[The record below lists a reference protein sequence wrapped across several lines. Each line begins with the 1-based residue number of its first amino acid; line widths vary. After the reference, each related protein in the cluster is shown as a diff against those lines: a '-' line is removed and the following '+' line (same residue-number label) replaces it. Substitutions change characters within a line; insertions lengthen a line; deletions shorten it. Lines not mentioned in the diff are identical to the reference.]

1 MALTITIATI
11 SIVGVILLIM
21 TTRIGDMV
29 LSDADVWIILCII
42 ALVLISFF
50 LGRNSVLK
58 ELPEPKT
65 MTINYEFRDSVY
77 VPIDTVI
84 NNK

>member
-1 MALTITIATI
+1 MEMLLLA
-11 SIVGVILLIM
+11 SGFIVIFTL
-21 TTRIGDMV
+21 MV

-58 ELPEPKT
+58 ELPKPKK

-84 NNK
+84 NNN

>member
-1 MALTITIATI
+1 MEMLLLA
-11 SIVGVILLIM
+11 SGFIVIFTL
-21 TTRIGDMV
+21 MV
-29 LSDADVWIILCII
+29 LSNADVWIILCII

>member
-1 MALTITIATI
+1 MEMLLLA
-11 SIVGVILLIM
+11 SGFIVIFTL
-21 TTRIGDMV
+21 MV

-50 LGRNSVLK
+50 LGRNSVLI
-58 ELPEPKT
+58 ELPESKK

>member
-1 MALTITIATI
+1 MEMLLLA
-11 SIVGVILLIM
+11 SGFIVIFTL
-21 TTRIGDMV
+21 MV
-29 LSDADVWIILCII
+29 LSDADIWIILCII

-50 LGRNSVLK
+50 LGRNSVLI
-58 ELPEPKT
+58 ELPESKK

>member
-1 MALTITIATI
+1 MEMLLLA
-11 SIVGVILLIM
+11 SGFIVIFTL
-21 TTRIGDMV
+21 MV

-58 ELPEPKT
+58 ELPESKK

>member
-1 MALTITIATI
+1 MEMLLLA
-11 SIVGVILLIM
+11 SGFIVIFTL
-21 TTRIGDMV
+21 MV

-50 LGRNSVLK
+50 LGRSSILK
-58 ELPEPKT
+58 ELPESKK

-77 VPIDTVI
+77 IPIDTVI

>member
-1 MALTITIATI
+1 MLLLA
-11 SIVGVILLIM
+11 SGFIVIFTL
-21 TTRIGDMV
+21 MV

-58 ELPEPKT
+58 EPPEPKK

-84 NNK
+84 NNN